1 MRGLQKMEHNTKV
14 LGWGAIIAIMV
25 GVGVAVGLLLGL
37 VGQAL
42 GLSTS
47 ATGGGVGASVG
58 VVGATL
64 ISRRRVA
71 LARQKNN

>member
-1 MRGLQKMEHNTKV
+1 VLVVENNTKV

-25 GVGVAVGLLLGL
+25 GVGVVVGLALGL
-37 VGQAL
+37 MGRTL

-58 VVGATL
+58 VVGAIL
-64 ISRRRVA
+64 IARRRAA
-71 LARQKNN
+71 LDRQKNG